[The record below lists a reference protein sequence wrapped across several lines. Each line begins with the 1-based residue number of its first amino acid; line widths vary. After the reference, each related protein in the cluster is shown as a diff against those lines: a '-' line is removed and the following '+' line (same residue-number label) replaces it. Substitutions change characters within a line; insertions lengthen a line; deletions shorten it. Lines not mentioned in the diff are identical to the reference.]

1 MLSNVITKSR
11 EATLLV
17 DTNVDYLKKKKDNLA
32 IKNIFHF
39 YGFQQIVTKLTRIR
53 ENSKTLIDTNAS
65 TISACDIIPKSIAD
79 HDMVGYVRKINCIKF
94 NSKTI

>member
-11 EATLLV
+11 EATLLG
-17 DTNVDYLKKKKDNLA
+17 DTNVDYLKKKDNLA

-39 YGFQQIVTKLTRIR
+39 FGFQQIVTKLARIR
-53 ENSKTLIDTNAS
+53 ENSKTLIDRNAS
-65 TISACDIIPKSIAD
+65 TISAHAIIPKSIAD
-79 HDMVGYVRKINCIKF
+79 HDIVGYVRKINCIKS